1 MAIMAILTTGILE
14 LFGPVRRAYQEATI
28 VETKR
33 TVCNSIN
40 KYITENLRYA
50 RFAGAYSGGS
60 AQNAAQS
67 LINSIKNDPA
77 STYTADEIE
86 KIAKNIQVI
95 AIDYTS
101 VTVQGKS
108 YTGRLWRY
116 KNFGYTPSS
125 VATSAGTMGTPTS
138 SHMAFGA
145 GYYGASSFGIN
156 VGYDNGTLTVA
167 AATSG
172 VYNADE
178 ESISSSNKVITTSGG
193 VVMQNIQIAG
203 GKIYGADGNNDGV
216 PEVLQNTTT
225 GTYGSAGSQYFLA
238 YVNAKD
244 IESVIL

>member
-50 RFAGAYSGGS
+50 RFAGAYSGCTELS
-60 AQNAAQS
+60 AAQQ
-67 LINSIKNDPA
+67 LINAIKNDPA
-77 STYTADEIE
+77 STFTADEIE

-95 AIDYTS
+95 VLDYTAQ
-101 VTVQGKS
+101 TVQGKTYS
-108 YTGRLWRY
+108 GRLRRC

-125 VATSAGTMGTPTS
+125 VATSAGTMGSPSS

-145 GYYGASSFGIN
+145 GYYGAASYGIN

-167 AATSG
+167 ASTSG
-172 VYNADE
+172 IHNADDNL
-178 ESISSSNKVITTSGG
+178 INSSNKVITTSGG

-203 GKIYGADGNNDGV
+203 GKIYGDDSDNDGV
-216 PEVLQNTTT
+216 PDMLQSTG
-225 GTYGSAGSQYFLA
+225 GTYVSSNWQYCLA

-244 IESVIL
+244 IESIIL